1 MITDILISGYDALS
15 LRGVAAHWP
24 VTQDGF
30 RRSAFTIGI
39 GLCSGC
45 CTA

>member
-1 MITDILISGYDALS
+1 MITGILISGYDALS

-30 RRSAFTIGI
+30 RRRLRLDL
-39 GLCSGC
+39 LCVQVV
-45 CTA
+45 A